1 MAGWPK
7 SLHQQEQTTVCVC
20 VCVGGWVGVRAHVRE
35 YACVGYACAEVQQ
48 LMTVP
53 GKSNNWDSL

>member
-1 MAGWPK
+1 M
-7 SLHQQEQTTVCVC
+7 
-20 VCVGGWVGVRAHVRE
+20 GVRAHERE

>member
-1 MAGWPK
+1 VR
-7 SLHQQEQTTVCVC
+7 VCVC